1 MNETIRQAL
10 LPGIALD
17 GEERDAAFS
26 VRPISPME
34 VAPTVP
40 GAHPALSTGEEAGPP
55 LRNDQH
61 LLPGFTLVALL
72 DMTADAASDATVD
85 ATCSAAPAVERGGPA
100 SPCCPGNSPDGE
112 KNTDMPDKDEPI
124 GAPMHVFAPDRAAP
138 PLPPIAVIG
147 LGLGQALP
155 PKAARALRHAD
166 VLALPKR
173 LLGRF
178 RRHRALVVPLAAP
191 LEPALL
197 ALEDHRRQGR
207 RCVVL
212 ADGDPLLY
220 GIGATLA
227 RRLVR
232 PGQNRERL
240 NALDIQPGIS
250 AMQTL
255 CARLALPWHDVETV
269 SLHGREAWL
278 PLAHAVLGGR
288 PVCVYTD
295 SRHPPDAIARF
306 LLERGVDW
314 YRMAVGARL
323 ESRRETV
330 AELPL
335 YEAAGRDFSGGET
348 VLLLPAAP
356 PRGPRLGL
364 DESALVVEAGLYT
377 KAPVRAAALSLLNIA
392 PDATVWDVGA
402 GSGCVALEAAA
413 LASRGSVH
421 AVEQHPDRV
430 LCIQENRRRL
440 GVPHLEIITA
450 AAPLG
455 LDALPDPDAVFLG
468 GGLGGG
474 PGGRQAVPDPDRLT
488 ALLAARSGT
497 APDYQAAHARAA
509 LLLNTLL
516 DRLRP
521 GGTLVAACTLL
532 SSLHI
537 LTQHLTAHGLPH
549 AVTEVQASV
558 SAPLAG
564 SLTLKAHNPIFLV
577 QARKPAA

>member
-1 MNETIRQAL
+1 MNEAMRQAL

-17 GEERDAAFS
+17 GADRDACGEQPDPSA
-26 VRPISPME
+26 
-34 VAPTVP
+34 AAADP
-40 GAHPALSTGEEAGPP
+40 G
-55 LRNDQH
+55 LRDDQH

-72 DMTADAASDATVD
+72 DIAPDAANPGGIPETPP
-85 ATCSAAPAVERGGPA
+85 AADSKAWSEV
-100 SPCCPGNSPDGE
+100 SPPCEDSPGE
-112 KNTDMPDKDEPI
+112 KATE
-124 GAPMHVFAPDRAAP
+124 ARMHVFAPRRVAP
-138 PLPPIAVIG
+138 PLPPITVIG
-147 LGLGQALP
+147 LGLNGVLG
-155 PKAARALRHAD
+155 PKAARALRHAE
-166 VLALPKR
+166 VLGLPKR

-178 RRHRALVVPLAAP
+178 RRHRALIVPLTAP

-197 ALEDHRRQGR
+197 ALEEHRRQGR

-220 GIGATLA
+220 GIGATFS
-227 RRLVR
+227 RRPDLCDNR
-232 PGQNRERL
+232 DAGQSS
-240 NALDIQPGIS
+240 LDILPGVS
-250 AMQTL
+250 AMQTV
-255 CARLALPWHDVETV
+255 CARLALPWHEVETV

-278 PLAHAVLGGR
+278 SVAHASLGGR

-295 SRHPPDAIARF
+295 ARRTPAAIARF

-314 YRMAVGARL
+314 YRMVVASHL

-330 AELPL
+330 TELAL
-335 YEAAGRDFSGGET
+335 HEAAGQDFPGGET

-377 KAPVRAAALSLLNIA
+377 KAPVRAAALSLLHIA
-392 PDATVWDVGA
+392 PAATVWDIGA
-402 GSGCVALEAAA
+402 GSGCVALEASA
-413 LASRGSVH
+413 LAVRGHVF

-440 GVPHLEIITA
+440 GVPHLDIITT

-455 LDALPDPDAVFLG
+455 LETLPDPDAIFLG

-474 PGGRQAVPDPDRLT
+474 TGGRLGGAPEDSGSSDRLT
-488 ALLAARSGT
+488 ALLAARSAT
-497 APDYQAAHARAA
+497 ARDLQANQATRAT

-532 SSLHI
+532 SSLHA
-537 LTQHLTAHGLPH
+537 LTLHLDAHGLAH
-549 AVTEVQASV
+549 TVTEVQAAV

-564 SLTLKAHNPIFLV
+564 SLTLKAQNPIFLV
-577 QARKPAA
+577 RTGKPAA